1 MSDEIKNG
9 DAREKLIAVIGPTAV
24 GKTALSMELARIYD
38 TEIISGDSMLVYRGF
53 DIGTAKPTADERAR
67 VHHELIDI
75 LAPEEH
81 FSVSDFQKRAGAL
94 IKSAN
99 ERGKIPILAGGT
111 GLYVKAL
118 LEGYELNEQPGD
130 EAYRMSLE
138 ALAREHGKAYVHD
151 MLAKVDATTAARLHV
166 NDFRRVVRALEVY
179 HLGQEKISTSRESD
193 GVSSPLIYDAFVIG
207 LRRDRVLLYERI
219 ERRVDMMMA
228 AGLEREVR
236 RLMRAG
242 VRRDAPAMRGI
253 GYREMAAYIDGE
265 MTLDEAVS
273 EIKKSTRH
281 FAKRQFTWYRKMPY
295 IHWYDV
301 DGVDLQL
308 LLARVTNDLRAA
320 FP

>member
-1 MSDEIKNG
+1 M
-9 DAREKLIAVIGPTAV
+9 
-24 GKTALSMELARIYD
+24 
-38 TEIISGDSMLVYRGF
+38 
-53 DIGTAKPTADERAR
+53 
-67 VHHELIDI
+67 
-75 LAPEEH
+75 
-81 FSVSDFQKRAGAL
+81 
-94 IKSAN
+94 
-99 ERGKIPILAGGT
+99 
-111 GLYVKAL
+111 
-118 LEGYELNEQPGD
+118 
-130 EAYRMSLE
+130 
-138 ALAREHGKAYVHD
+138 
-151 MLAKVDATTAARLHV
+151 
-166 NDFRRVVRALEVY
+166 
-179 HLGQEKISTSRESD
+179 SD

-207 LRRDRVLLYERI
+207 LRRERALLYERI

-236 RLMRAG
+236 ELMRTG